1 MQFELLRAT
10 PSQWI
15 EEVCNN
21 FNSFFSDHASSEK
34 KASGMALSVAA
45 HYPDKPKIVSA
56 MADLAVE
63 ELYHYRG
70 VIRLILDRGLR
81 PLPDRQDP
89 YVKKLNSAI
98 RRGPEYFLVDRLL
111 VGGII
116 EKRGSERFNLVAQ
129 EFAKDDPAISQFY
142 TTITDSEERHYTL
155 FLDLA
160 LDACQ
165 NEAELRTRLNELLKL
180 EAKLIDELP
189 TRAAL
194 H

>member
-1 MQFELLRAT
+1 MQFELLRKT
-10 PSQWI
+10 PNLWI
-15 EEVCNN
+15 EAVCSD
-21 FNSFFSDHASSEK
+21 FNAFLSDHASSEK

-45 HYPDKPKIVSA
+45 HYPDKPKIVAA

-63 ELYHYRG
+63 ELNHYRG
-70 VIRLILDRGLR
+70 VIRLILDRGLY
-81 PLPDRQDP
+81 PLPDHQDP

-98 RRGPEYFLVDRLL
+98 RRGPAYFLVDRLL

-129 EFAKDDPAISQFY
+129 EFAKRDPAISHFY
-142 TTITDSEERHYTL
+142 TTIAESEERHYTL

-165 NEAELRTRLNELLKL
+165 NEVALRNRLEELLTV
-180 EAKLIDELP
+180 EAQLIAELP